1 MNNLDIKTKAGL
13 SKDNIEL
20 IKKYLNNDNLKY
32 KKQDYNSLNHNRNV
46 IKRMAENYAREFI
59 EESKNNIK
67 VNKEYITYYILS
79 ALSDNTIATYVI
91 NETLDLLES
100 KYGLDVNHNLSI

>member
-1 MNNLDIKTKAGL
+1 MNNLDIKTQAGL

-32 KKQDYNSLNHNRNV
+32 KKQDYNSLNRNRNV

-100 KYGLDVNHNLSI
+100 KYGLDVNRNLSI

>member
-1 MNNLDIKTKAGL
+1 MGL
-13 SKDNIEL
+13 SEYNIEL
-20 IKKYLNNDNLKY
+20 IKKYFKNDNLKP
-32 KKQDYNSLNHNRNV
+32 KEQDYKSLNHNRNERI

-59 EESKNNIK
+59 EESKNNIE

-79 ALSDNTIATYVI
+79 ALSDNAIATCVI
-91 NETLDLLES
+91 NETLDLLER